1 MAFGKYKEVM
11 ALKAKD
17 AKVTGVAQD
26 GGVVTSILCY
36 ALEQGVIDGA
46 LLAAKSDTPW
56 LPKPVVAT
64 TKDEIMA
71 CAGTKYTLSPN
82 MWSIKSAAREYA
94 LDKIAIVG
102 TPCQIYAARKM
113 QLYPF
118 GARHIADKIALTVG
132 IFCTENFSY
141 AGLKTIIEDH
151 CKVPMASVTKMEIG
165 KGKFSVKGAKDV
177 SIPIKETHKYEQDG
191 CHVCSDLVAEF
202 ADISTGSIGTP
213 DGWSTTFTRTTK
225 GSDLMKKALAAGLFE
240 KKEMAEFAAPMG
252 LAMLEKLETGK
263 KDKAKKTVAERTAM
277 GMFVTPNIVY

>member
-26 GGVVTSILCY
+26 GGVVTTMLCY
-36 ALEQGVIDGA
+36 ALDQGIIDGA
-46 LLAAKSDTPW
+46 LLAGKSDTPW
-56 LPKPVVAT
+56 LPQPVVAT
-64 TKDEIMA
+64 TKEQIIA
-71 CAGTKYTLSPN
+71 AAGTKYTISPN
-82 MWSIKSAAREYA
+82 MSAIKSAARENA

-141 AGLKTIIEDH
+141 AGLKTVIEDH
-151 CKVPMASVTKMEIG
+151 CKVPVASVTKMEIG
-165 KGKFSVKGAKDV
+165 KGKFSVKGTKDV
-177 SIPIKETHKYEQDG
+177 AIPIKETHKYEQDG
-191 CHVCSDLVAEF
+191 CHVCSDLTAEF

-225 GSDLMKKALAAGLFE
+225 GSDLMKKAIAAGLFE

-263 KDKAKKTVAERTAM
+263 KDKAKKTVADRTAM

>member
-11 ALKAKD
+11 ALKTKD
-17 AKVTGVAQD
+17 AKIGGVAQD
-26 GGVVTSILCY
+26 GGVVSTILSY
-36 ALEQGVIDGA
+36 ALDQGVIDGA
-46 LLAAKSDTPW
+46 LLAGKSDTPW

-64 TKDEIMA
+64 TKEEILA
-71 CAGTKYTLSPN
+71 AAGTKYTISPN
-82 MWSIKSAAREYA
+82 MSQIKHAAREYG
-94 LDKIAIVG
+94 LEKIAIVG

-141 AGLKTIIEDH
+141 AGLKTVIEDH
-151 CKVPMASVTKMEIG
+151 CKVPVGSVTKMEIG

-177 SIPIKETHKYEQDG
+177 AIPIKETHKYEQDG
-191 CHVCSDLVAEF
+191 CHVCSDLTAEF

-225 GSDLMKKALAAGLFE
+225 GSDLMKKAIAAGLFE

-263 KDKAKKTVAERTAM
+263 KDKSKKTVAERTAL
-277 GMFVTPNIVY
+277 GLYVTPGISY

>member
-1 MAFGKYKEVM
+1 MSFGTYKEVM

-17 AKVTGVAQD
+17 SKITGVAQD
-26 GGVVTSILCY
+26 GGVVTQLLCY
-36 ALEQGVIDGA
+36 ALDKGIIDGA
-46 LLAAKSDTPW
+46 LLAGKSDIPW
-56 LPKPVVAT
+56 MPKPVIAT
-64 TKDEIMA
+64 TKAEIMA
-71 CAGTKYTLSPN
+71 CAGTKYTINPVVSVL
-82 MWSIKSAAREYA
+82 KDAVREHGLEKVA
-94 LDKIAIVG
+94 VVG
-102 TPCQIYAARKM
+102 TPCQMYAVQKM
-113 QLYPF
+113 KLYPF
-118 GARHIADKIALTVG
+118 GARHIPNKIALTVG

-141 AGLKTIIEDH
+141 AGLKTVIEDH
-151 CKVPMASVTKMEIG
+151 CKVPIDSVTKMEIG

-225 GSDLMKKALAAGLFE
+225 GSDLMKKAIAAGLFE

-277 GMFVTPNIVY
+277 GLYVTPNIVY

>member
-11 ALKAKD
+11 ALKTKD
-17 AKVTGVAQD
+17 AKIGGVAQD

-36 ALEQGVIDGA
+36 ALDQGIIDGA
-46 LLAAKSDTPW
+46 LLAGKSDTPW

-64 TKDEIMA
+64 TKEQIIA
-71 CAGTKYTLSPN
+71 AAGTKYTISPN
-82 MWSIKSAAREYA
+82 MSAIKSAARENA

-141 AGLKTIIEDH
+141 AGLKTVIEDH
-151 CKVPMASVTKMEIG
+151 CKVPVASVTKMEIG
-165 KGKFSVKGAKDV
+165 KGKFSVKGTKDV
-177 SIPIKETHKYEQDG
+177 AIPIKETHKYEQDG
-191 CHVCSDLVAEF
+191 CHVCSDLTAEF

-213 DGWSTTFTRTTK
+213 DGWSTTFTRTTR
-225 GSDLMKKALAAGLFE
+225 GSDLMKKALAAGLFDR
-240 KKEMAEFAAPMG
+240 KEMAEFAAPMG

-263 KDKAKKTVAERTAM
+263 KDKAKKTVAERSAM
-277 GMFVTPNIVY
+277 GMYVTPNIVY